1 MHVPRLHREG
11 TVVVCLTVP
20 GTGTFVGEECLETP
34 LGKLEI
40 GVHSLHSK

>member
-1 MHVPRLHREG
+1 MRVPRLHREG
-11 TVVVCLTVP
+11 TVLVCLAVP

-40 GVHSLHSK
+40 GAHPLLSK